1 MSWPRAFL
9 AVPPGSLVVDP
20 AVGRESLKA
29 SRADMSRWMG
39 NVPTIYSM
47 LGRGATDADFRRM
60 ATADS
65 PADRELAETYRN
77 LFSTSDSAQPLR
89 AELGPDGA
97 LTVVAGQHR
106 TRAAQEAGISLVPVH
121 VAAHDEA
128 ALQAVRA
135 DLETQA
141 RAISPGLVDTQRV
154 YDEHQRAVRE
164 SQATPVRSPAE
175 PDRAR
180 DPTAPRERSE
190 RP

>member
-1 MSWPRAFL
+1 
-9 AVPPGSLVVDP
+9 
-20 AVGRESLKA
+20 
-29 SRADMSRWMG
+29 MSRWMG

-47 LGRGATDADFRRM
+47 LEQGSTDADFHRM

-106 TRAAQEAGISLVPVH
+106 VQAAQEAGTPLIPVH
-121 VAAHDEA
+121 VAARDEA
-128 ALQAVRA
+128 ALQAVRD
-135 DLETQA
+135 DLATQA
-141 RAISPGLVDTQRV
+141 RAISPGLVDIHRV

-164 SQATPVRSPAE
+164 RQATPVRSTAE
-175 PDRAR
+175 PNRAR
-180 DPTAPRERSE
+180 DPSAPRVRSE